1 MSELAPPDSGSNAL
15 APVQDGWPLRT
26 VTGNAVWKLV
36 PPQARPLARVLSVL
50 PATLF
55 VGGLVGVALWT
66 GGNFYIWWMLGKGS
80 FTKVG
85 FLAAGAAGLAR
96 FSARLVRWQL
106 RRLASLHVSMATLRG
121 SPPGSLVRV
130 VGTVRAET
138 PFAAAVSGQP
148 AVMTR
153 YEVRPASGPA
163 SHQLRGVDFYLDVD
177 GADETIRVSVK
188 DAYFDDHPA
197 VDSDRPANFGVV
209 GGGGCCDT
217 RYREARLA
225 PGDRIEAVGVL
236 VREVDPLLTGGPGR
250 APGLRQVIRA
260 SAHLPLLLRKLPD
273 RADSG
278 GKAGGI

>member
-1 MSELAPPDSGSNAL
+1 MSELAPPDSGSNVL
-15 APVQDGWPLRT
+15 APIQDGWPLRT

-36 PPQARPLARVLSVL
+36 PPQARPLARVLTVL

-55 VGGLVGVALWT
+55 VGGLVGMTLWT
-66 GGNFYIWWMLGKGS
+66 GGSLYLWWIIGKGGV
-80 FTKVG
+80 TKLG

-96 FSARLVRWQL
+96 LSARLVRWQL
-106 RRLASLHVSMATLRG
+106 RRLASLHVSLASLRG

-130 VGTVRAET
+130 VGTVRAEAA
-138 PFAAAVSGQP
+138 FAAAVSGEP

-163 SHQLRGVDFYLDVD
+163 SHQLRGVDFYLDLE
-177 GADETIRVSVK
+177 GAGESVRVSVK
-188 DAYFDDHPA
+188 DAYFDDRHA
-197 VDSDRPANFGVV
+197 LESNTPANFGVV
-209 GGGGCCDT
+209 GSGSCDT

-236 VREVDPLLTGGPGR
+236 VREVDPQITGGPGR

-260 SAHLPLLLRKLPD
+260 SPHLPLLLRKLPAQAA
-273 RADSG
+273 R
-278 GKAGGI
+278 